1 HHPVVRRPAHHRLLR
16 RRVRQR
22 RLGADQEVDHQ
33 RRRARGQLPPG
44 PRHRA
49 RRRGAPPHRPLRA
62 DGFFGAQGGRRHRPP
77 GAHHLDQRAAAGHR
91 RPEVGLAGGAAG
103 GRGRGV
109 DRVPRPGGERG
120 RVLHRHPVGHR
131 VRPGVAPAQPGPV
144 PPHRPEPDPPRA
156 ELRPGADDPPPAG
169 QQLVRVDLL
178 LAPAQRAPA
187 ALRPLRRRLQPG
199 GGPPGLAPV
208 RLRPDAR
215 LQRGGQLQVPR
226 QHHRRR
232 GGPLQ
237 LRAAGVRADLLS
249 HAEGVDRPGH
259 RVRDLAPGGPRR
271 GGPAAQLLPHRL
283 PAGQAV
289 DVRRLAPGAVPG
301 RAQRHRQQRDA
312 VVRLLRSERRAG
324 EDAGAAAGGGADAR
338 AQGGVLMLMRT
349 RRALLLLATA
359 LGLGCTQD
367 DPDDVFYWL
376 GRVDDAGG
384 APRPGATVALA
395 DAPSQRTPSCI
406 PTARLLLQFSVVDN
420 TYSLG
425 TLDYQ
430 PLKETAANEDGDW
443 FFDLMRFEISPTL
456 NDAPHCFLIS
466 SQGPGGTSIRSTT
479 PGQATDL
486 EFPDLVQWAPAL
498 AVQPGPPAS
507 VAPPDLPWAPS
518 RDAVEIDVGHT
529 RTSAYDWVIAGPGG
543 EIAWQQITLGDPL
556 ALDPDLLEDF
566 PGLSVGLEAWLFDQV
581 EHHGPFGSTSGAVYW
596 T

>member
-1 HHPVVRRPAHHRLLR
+1 
-16 RRVRQR
+16 
-22 RLGADQEVDHQ
+22 
-33 RRRARGQLPPG
+33 
-44 PRHRA
+44 
-49 RRRGAPPHRPLRA
+49 
-62 DGFFGAQGGRRHRPP
+62 
-77 GAHHLDQRAAAGHR
+77 
-91 RPEVGLAGGAAG
+91 
-103 GRGRGV
+103 
-109 DRVPRPGGERG
+109 
-120 RVLHRHPVGHR
+120 
-131 VRPGVAPAQPGPV
+131 
-144 PPHRPEPDPPRA
+144 
-156 ELRPGADDPPPAG
+156 
-169 QQLVRVDLL
+169 
-178 LAPAQRAPA
+178 
-187 ALRPLRRRLQPG
+187 
-199 GGPPGLAPV
+199 
-208 RLRPDAR
+208 
-215 LQRGGQLQVPR
+215 
-226 QHHRRR
+226 
-232 GGPLQ
+232 
-237 LRAAGVRADLLS
+237 
-249 HAEGVDRPGH
+249 
-259 RVRDLAPGGPRR
+259 
-271 GGPAAQLLPHRL
+271 
-283 PAGQAV
+283 
-289 DVRRLAPGAVPG
+289 
-301 RAQRHRQQRDA
+301 
-312 VVRLLRSERRAG
+312 
-324 EDAGAAAGGGADAR
+324 
-338 AQGGVLMLMRT
+338 MLMRT

-596 T
+596 TAVQSPGTALATGTATPVSRGAACTMNGAALAGCPLTDGALALASLPTWFTPDFHPDPGKPDGPQDVVVLSLPRAAVPRRLVMRDVFSNY